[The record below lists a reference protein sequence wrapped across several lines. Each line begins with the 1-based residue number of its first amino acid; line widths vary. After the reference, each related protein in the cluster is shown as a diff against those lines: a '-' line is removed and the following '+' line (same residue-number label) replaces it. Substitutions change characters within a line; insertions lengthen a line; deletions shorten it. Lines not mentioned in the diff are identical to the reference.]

1 MKRKILI
8 VALLLMLLVTASFTG
23 CGSDDTGEVSSA
35 AGGETQGQ
43 SGFAENI
50 YDMGGKTITIA
61 DSYWIGGDDA
71 TVEKN
76 NCADALKEIEK
87 DYNCKINVISPN
99 MSTLERDITT
109 NVAAER
115 CMPTSSISRM
125 SIPPFTE
132 AGISPMFPR
141 FHP

>member
-109 NVAAER
+109 NVAAGKVYANIINFQNEY
-115 CMPTSSISRM
+115 SSIYRS
-125 SIPPFTE
+125 
-132 AGISPMFPR
+132 GISPMFPR